1 MGLKDKKSLYDR
13 NQRLN
18 AGANV
23 GQNPPQSGDFF
34 TDEGKTTSPF
44 GVEKGLK
51 SDQMVELL
59 TSQINTTTGNVYK
72 PSPNKSP
79 FQDLDGADLDQYINN
94 MPS

>member
-1 MGLKDKKSLYDR
+1 MALKDKKSLYDR
-13 NQRLN
+13 HHKGH
-18 AGANV
+18 AGVPV
-23 GQNPPQSGDFF
+23 GQTFPNEGPYF
-34 TDEGKTTSPF
+34 TDEGSTTSPF
-44 GVEKGLK
+44 DVKMGLK

-79 FQDLDGADLDQYINN
+79 FQDLDGADLDQYVNN